1 MVLCCSV
8 TTAAVP
14 VHVDTSPPLAV
25 STEQSFIAE
34 LQRANGIVDRLVRTS
49 PEVIQLMSQL
59 REDLSDFEGTAI
71 QDQLR
76 QQFEAALYQGGVP
89 PEKVPQLALMFAHNA
104 VKDIQM
110 VVAMH
115 GC

>member
-25 STEQSFIAE
+25 STEQGFIAE
-34 LQRANGIVDRLVRTS
+34 LQRANRIVDRLVRTS
-49 PEVIQLMSQL
+49 TEVIQLMSQL
-59 REDLSDFEGTAI
+59 REDLSSFEITVI
-71 QDQLR
+71 QGQLR
-76 QQFEAALYQGGVP
+76 QQFEAAMYQGGVP
-89 PEKVPQLALMFAHNA
+89 PEKIPQLALMFAHNQ
-104 VKDIQM
+104 VRDVQM

-115 GC
+115 GD